1 MRVTWEVDGQ
11 TACDNSTA
19 ARSEPGVLS
28 SPLATDEGNYPFL
41 APVLA
46 FDALA
51 LAVAV

>member
-1 MRVTWEVDGQ
+1 VRNNL
-11 TACDNSTA
+11 AA

-28 SPLATDEGNYPFL
+28 SPLATDKGNYPFL
-41 APVLA
+41 APVLG